1 MDSLAGALVVADPEP
16 RDEVTLTD
24 FDPDGEIKIVAAALY
39 AVSELPDD
47 QLLQIARRLAP
58 DDRAAVLRA
67 YVGNRSNRR
76 HRPGRA
82 FERTTYRFDVLTD
95 YGAFRD
101 LQRHR
106 LLTLEWQRLTP
117 HHGYI
122 EPDAIADAG
131 ARDDWNEVMD
141 ASADLYEAI
150 VAAGIDAA
158 APYAV
163 AMAYRVRFYME
174 MNAREAMHLIEL
186 RTAPQGHP
194 AYRRVC
200 QQMHRL
206 IDEQARHHAVAAAMK
221 FADHSVVELERLGS
235 ERNLEKKRQGK

>member
-1 MDSLAGALVVADPEP
+1 MNPDKPES

-47 QLLQIARRLAP
+47 QLLQIARRLSP
-58 DDRAAVLRA
+58 DDRAAVLGA
-67 YVGNRSNRR
+67 YVGERSNRR

-131 ARDDWNEVMD
+131 ARDDWTQVMD
-141 ASADLYEAI
+141 ASADLYEAM

-158 APYAV
+158 APNPD
-163 AMAYRVRFYME
+163 AMAYRVRFYM
-174 MNAREAMHLIEL
+174 
-186 RTAPQGHP
+186 
-194 AYRRVC
+194 
-200 QQMHRL
+200 
-206 IDEQARHHAVAAAMK
+206 
-221 FADHSVVELERLGS
+221 
-235 ERNLEKKRQGK
+235 